1 MYKKNIYIYIKIFNS
16 IIIKFILRN
25 PSHVCPPKVKTW
37 IVGGRP
43 SLSQKLTQCV
53 ICREFVAP
61 LFFFFLNSFPSCQN
75 CIFLSPV
82 AAMNSKDPNKS
93 KLITII

>member
-61 LFFFFLNSFPSCQN
+61 TLFLLLELFPFLPKLYFSLQFKN
-75 CIFLSPV
+75 
-82 AAMNSKDPNKS
+82 PNKS
-93 KLITII
+93 KLITKI